1 MMICLTKINISNC
14 SLPGDRDVLRPRLRK
29 QATYA
34 KQTADDGEDDDREDG
49 DDHTVCACI
58 ISLTPSTKSGEV
70 VQTHQLHALRAETT
84 GFMVRS

>member
-1 MMICLTKINISNC
+1 MMICLTKMNISIC
-14 SLPGDRDVLRPRLRK
+14 SLPGDWDVLRPRLRK

-49 DDHTVCACI
+49 DDDTVRACI
-58 ISLTPSTKSGEV
+58 ISLNPGIKSGKVE
-70 VQTHQLHALRAETT
+70 QAHQLHALRAETT